1 MWELSKARRWL
12 LTGAQV
18 SWGQP
23 AYSDRLWSLEVE
35 GDPTCC
41 YGFLGEMDPSL
52 LALR

>member
-1 MWELSKARRWL
+1 MWKLSKARRWL
-12 LTGAQV
+12 LTEAQV

-23 AYSDRLWSLEVE
+23 AYSDGLWSLEVE

-41 YGFLGEMDPSL
+41 HWFLGEMDPSL